1 MTTEPVPTDADPG
14 EADAQPA
21 LDRLAAELQAVV
33 SALTRLESGTYW
45 SDEISGEPL
54 DDSVLAADPTARR
67 NP

>member
-1 MTTEPVPTDADPG
+1 MPTDADSG
-14 EADAQPA
+14 ETDTNGA
-21 LDRLAAELQAVV
+21 LDRLANDLEAVS

-45 SDEISGEPL
+45 SDEISGEPI